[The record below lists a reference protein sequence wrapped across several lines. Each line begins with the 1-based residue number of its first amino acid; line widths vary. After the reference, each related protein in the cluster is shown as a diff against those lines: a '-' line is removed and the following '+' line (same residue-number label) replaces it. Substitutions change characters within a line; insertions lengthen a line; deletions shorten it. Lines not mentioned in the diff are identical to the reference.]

1 MARFVT
7 FYESAGRVRLQA
19 LQKGVEIM
27 SDCIF
32 CKIAGGEIP
41 TDFVYREK
49 DVVVFRDVAPQAP
62 THLLV
67 IPRCHVASSA
77 EVKDSVVW
85 GALMGAAVK
94 VALSLGLEK
103 DGYRMVINTGEGSG
117 QTVPH
122 LHIHLL
128 SGRNFGWPPG

>member
-1 MARFVT
+1 MLRNVLRMRRSR
-7 FYESAGRVRLQA
+7 SAAGFA
-19 LQKGVEIM
+19 KGVEIM

-41 TDFVYREK
+41 TDFVYQDE

-77 EVKDSVVW
+77 EVKDS
-85 GALMGAAVK
+85 A
-94 VALSLGLEK
+94 
-103 DGYRMVINTGEGSG
+103 
-117 QTVPH
+117 
-122 LHIHLL
+122 
-128 SGRNFGWPPG
+128 